1 MWGCFSID
9 APVPSCLNY
18 CRFRVSPDNWYV
30 FWLSTLFFKIELFSF
45 SFLFF
50 NLSWHSI
57 LVYNTLVTLDLL
69 HFLTNL
75 KSAFFGGEKELAE
88 VFFIGITMNLLGKM
102 EIFTALT
109 LSFWSFYPTQ
119 LGVAMKW
126 EVIIRSWDCRIPC
139 KVSGILLYQPPLG
152 SLPW

>member
-1 MWGCFSID
+1 MTIYVWGCFSID

-75 KSAFFGGEKELAE
+75 KSAFFLGGKRTCWG
-88 VFFIGITMNLLGKM
+88 FFYWDYNEPIGENGDLYSTDSFILKLLSYSVGCSYEMRSDYQK
-102 EIFTALT
+102 
-109 LSFWSFYPTQ
+109 
-119 LGVAMKW
+119 LGLQDPM
-126 EVIIRSWDCRIPC
+126 
-139 KVSGILLYQPPLG
+139 
-152 SLPW
+152 